1 MRPMASAD
9 PGTSD
14 PTQLQLENDLLTNE
28 VERLRKELA
37 RAEGR
42 SGGGKPATG
51 KSGKGAG
58 KPGGQQADA
67 RGRQAIED
75 VTWLVERLSTSPA
88 GWMLKS
94 RPGFRALM
102 ERYGKK

>member
-1 MRPMASAD
+1 MRAMASAD
-9 PGTSD
+9 PGTPD
-14 PTQLQLENDLLTNE
+14 LTQLRLENDLLTNE

-37 RAEGR
+37 QAER
-42 SGGGKPATG
+42 RTGGSKPATG
-51 KSGKGAG
+51 KAGKGGA
-58 KPGGQQADA
+58 KPAGQQADA

-94 RPGFRALM
+94 RPGFRALV